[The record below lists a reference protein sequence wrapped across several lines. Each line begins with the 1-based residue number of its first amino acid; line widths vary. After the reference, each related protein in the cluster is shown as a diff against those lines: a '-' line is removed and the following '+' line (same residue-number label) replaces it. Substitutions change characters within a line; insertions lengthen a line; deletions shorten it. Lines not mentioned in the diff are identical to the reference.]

1 MDERSYREIIQRRYE
16 LQQELKVLNEII
28 HGYERLQ
35 ELRSGG
41 LARDP
46 ALDQIAEAAPPRRRE
61 RNVYSPRQLAGLAR
75 VEILKR
81 GRPMTRGELVDAF
94 KAEGIPLVGRDPARN
109 IGTIMWRFR
118 DEFLNVPGQGYWPK
132 DVPNAGV
139 EGAAAGNVG

>member
-1 MDERSYREIIQRRYE
+1 MDERSYREIIQRRHE

-35 ELRSGG
+35 ELRSAG
-41 LARDP
+41 LAREP
-46 ALDQIAEAAPPRRRE
+46 VPDQTSEAAPSRRRE

-94 KAEGIPLVGRDPARN
+94 EAEGIPLVGRDPARN
-109 IGTIMWRFR
+109 VGTIMWRFR
-118 DEFLNVPGQGYWPK
+118 NEFLNVPGQGYWPK
-132 DVPNAGV
+132 DVPNADV
-139 EGAAAGNVG
+139 EGAATGDVG